1 MTQLN
6 NIFIG
11 NKVVKQAFLND
22 AVIYQSNG
30 WETLPSTMQQVWSR
44 EFSEING
51 SNTKHPIVKVDSQNN
66 IIAMM
71 PNVIFKLNAA
81 DGSLLWKIYFPDESL
96 FSMEVGDNDCIYYGQ
111 KEQNIL
117 VKLNPEG
124 KEIKRIDLSAY
135 KSKITWIEN
144 ISFDGKYLY
153 ILGVIPNILKI
164 DTGNGNVI
172 EVYDAIPPLTKT
184 ASAYFGEIDF
194 DAHNSKYIYVVF
206 SSPPGNINRAFRVE
220 KNNLHSCCVLNTGF
234 TVPLS
239 IQSASLGNAIV
250 GINTSIYK
258 YKNDSTGQ
266 TQNYLWIK
274 SPNYGDGSASWPAY
288 IEQLAID
295 SQDNIYFWNCNR
307 LGKMSSDGTQLWK
320 SDQETV
326 SWDDHGYFNAAIAV
340 DNHDNLILF
349 KYPNKVVKYISL
361 VQSKK

>member
-22 AVIYQSNG
+22 ALIYQSNG
-30 WETLPSTMQQVWSR
+30 WEPTPSTMQQVWSR
-44 EFSEING
+44 EFSEITG
-51 SNTKHPIVKVDSQNN
+51 SYTKHPILKVDSKNN

-71 PNVIFKLNAA
+71 PNVIFKLNV
-81 DGSLLWKIYFPDESL
+81 DGNLLWKRYFPDESV

-111 KEQNIL
+111 KEQNTL

-124 KEIKRIDLSAY
+124 KEIKRIDLSVY

-153 ILGVIPNILKI
+153 ILGTTPYILKV
-164 DTGNGNVI
+164 DTGNDNVI
-172 EVYDAIPPLTKT
+172 EVYDAIPPLVQNTS
-184 ASAYFGEIDF
+184 ASFREIDF
-194 DAHNSKYIYVVF
+194 DAHNSRYIYVTF
-206 SSPPGNINRAFRVE
+206 SSPPGNSNRAFRVV
-220 KNNLHSCCVLNTGF
+220 KNNLHSCCVLAVGSA
-234 TVPLS
+234 VPLS
-239 IQSASLGNAIV
+239 IKSDSLGNAIV
-250 GINTSIYK
+250 GVNEDIYK

-266 TQNYLWIK
+266 TQNSLWGK
-274 SPNYGDGSASWPAY
+274 YPNYGDGSSSWPAY

-295 SQDNIYFWNCNR
+295 SQDNIYFWNSNR

-320 SDQETV
+320 GNNETISSGNSV
-326 SWDDHGYFNAAIAV
+326 YFNAAIVV
-340 DNHDNLILF
+340 DHHDNLILF